1 MTGII
6 IFLIIYM
13 TIITI
18 LDMVF
23 IAKVRY
29 MRRREII
36 YLYIDGSLRI
46 INFSVIMFMFVLF
59 MNLYFYF
66 IGLMEKK
73 FSFQNEKMTKL
84 NKAVCYWGLFLA
96 LVTLA

>member
-13 TIITI
+13 VLLTI

-23 IAKVRY
+23 IAKAPFV
-29 MRRREII
+29 RRREII

-66 IGLMEKK
+66 IGSMEKK
-73 FSFQNEKMTKL
+73 LSFQNENMTKF
-84 NKAVCYWGLFLA
+84 NKAICYWGLFLA

>member
-1 MTGII
+1 MV
-6 IFLIIYM
+6 LL
-13 TIITI
+13 TI

-23 IAKVRY
+23 IAKAPIV
-29 MRRREII
+29 RRRGEII

-73 FSFQNEKMTKL
+73 LSFQNEKMTKL